1 MTTKIETLTEE
12 TRMILERYG
21 SGVVVQCLRIID
33 AHAAERAALTEQVTQ
48 LTEVVAFLRRQNK
61 ADHDALSALR
71 RSAEGKVLRLTEA
84 LAAAEK
90 NQSDTERWR
99 GWERDRAEAAEP
111 RMRELEAQLLTARH
125 RHEETRQQLATCTSE
140 LAALRERVADARRK
154 LTCPHRSDTIRVKD
168 ALEALSVAADTK
180 READDCA
187 HDLAW
192 ELELPVEMVL
202 AALAAQGLHVVTAAD
217 KAVLD
222 AMAGVSESALRT
234 EAVDVEWIT
243 DDLAE
248 PARAELAR
256 RGSAK

>member
-1 MTTKIETLTEE
+1 MTTQIETLTDEY
-12 TRMILERYG
+12 RILLWDITGQHPANDRADA
-21 SGVVVQCLRIID
+21 VAKALRIID

-90 NQSDTERWR
+90 KQSDTERWR

-140 LAALRERVADARRK
+140 LAALRERVADAHRK

-222 AMAGVSESALRT
+222 AMLNDPDQFCADARWWCDEIAYRGV
-234 EAVDVEWIT
+234 
-243 DDLAE
+243 
-248 PARAELAR
+248 
-256 RGSAK
+256 K